1 MGALLVLGRR
11 SEFLGCFLERKAD
24 SSPPHTPIGGGQGH
38 VKPWMPRG
46 VLQTHSLTWE
56 ANGVKCWVLPRRG
69 ELAALPGATRAER
82 TDDDDDDNLMAVVT
96 AMAVPPAICLRRF
109 STLAAH

>member
-1 MGALLVLGRR
+1 
-11 SEFLGCFLERKAD
+11 
-24 SSPPHTPIGGGQGH
+24 
-38 VKPWMPRG
+38 MPRG

-56 ANGVKCWVLPRRG
+56 TNGVKCWVLPRRG

-82 TDDDDDDNLMAVVT
+82 TEDDGDDNLMAVVT

-109 STLAAH
+109 STLAAHQNLPRWFLKMPYQNPTPNQLF